1 MSGSNH
7 LTQIRSVILGDKH
20 DLMDIA
26 SDAGTHS
33 TEAEDAVVLT
43 ITIEKGELVKHV
55 AKDRD
60 GKILKTSSLRIH
72 SDDEGTVCF
81 VCWQLDGDYGRGY
94 CRRMPCHLM

>member
-1 MSGSNH
+1 MSRSNH
-7 LTQIRSVILGDKH
+7 VTQIRSVVLSDKY

-26 SDAGTHS
+26 SDVGTHS
-33 TEAEDAVVLT
+33 TEVEEGVVLT
-43 ITIEKGELVKHV
+43 ITIENGKVKHA